1 MSNPVSNVEIED
13 VLSSIRRLVS
23 EDVTP
28 KPSEDHSGT
37 SEKESGNSNVKLV
50 LTPDFRIVEGT
61 PAQKETESNKP
72 EIENQTSDAIPSES
86 EGGEN
91 SIEDIRH
98 ETLESRIAELE
109 STLGEQPGNW
119 EPDGSGFSEDLDAEQ
134 MIGGQAQDWVDEIA
148 QETATAEQEFEEA
161 RESKHAKFQPD
172 FELDKDHVYTAAP
185 DAPLNDGDGYTSEID
200 DTEQNTDFL
209 ENEAFIDEGIL
220 REMVSE
226 IVRKELQGALGERI
240 TRNVRK
246 LVRREIN
253 RVLSNQDFE

>member
-1 MSNPVSNVEIED
+1 MSDPVSNVEIED

-23 EDVTP
+23 EDATP
-28 KPSEDHSGT
+28 NPSEDRAAK
-37 SEKESGNSNVKLV
+37 SEKADGNANVKLV
-50 LTPDFRIVEGT
+50 LTPDFRIVDGT
-61 PAQKETESNKP
+61 PAQEETICEAP
-72 EIENQTSDAIPSES
+72 EIENETVDSMPAKSVD
-86 EGGEN
+86 GED

-148 QETATAEQEFEEA
+148 QETADAEREFEAA
-161 RESKHAKFQPD
+161 RKSHQPE
-172 FELDKDHVYTAAP
+172 FEIDTDHVYTPVP
-185 DAPLNDGDGYTSEID
+185 DATPSESDGNTSEFD
-200 DTEQNTDFL
+200 DIEDNTDFL
-209 ENEAFIDEGIL
+209 ENDAFLDEDLL